1 MAIVKQEMSDWPGN
15 DEKMTSYSNFK
26 VKFSEKKK
34 LAILKEEMSYWSDND
49 GKITSHGSLK
59 LSACKRPWCVD
70 RVYTR

>member
-15 DEKMTSYSNFK
+15 DEKMMSYSNFK
-26 VKFSEKKK
+26 LKFSENKK

-70 RVYTR
+70 RVYIW